1 MPSDPTLSSI
11 DDATA
16 AADRGMWSIAIDCL
30 HKLPLDRIDG
40 NERVLDIAL
49 QILAQGDFEDR
60 WQIAKI
66 VPKLGEIAI
75 QPLLD
80 IVNDPDIDV
89 EDRWFGARILGE
101 FDRPQVVAALID
113 VIQQNEEPELT
124 AIAVGALT
132 KIGTSAIATLTTI
145 LATAPVLAAQRR
157 MAIIILTQIRHSQTI
172 EPLISVIDDPDPQL
186 RTPIVEALGSFH
198 DPRIP
203 PLLLAKL
210 IDVAASVRKAAVVAV
225 SMRSDL
231 AMELNLSQQLRPL
244 LFDLDLA
251 VCEATALGLA
261 RLPDPQVVI
270 LLTEVLVAPHTP
282 NELKSAVILALGWIG
297 SKQAIDSLIAV
308 LVDISSDLA
317 PEIIV
322 AIGKTEL
329 EREYASQQLVD
340 YWESKA
346 ATTTHSV
353 IVDRE
358 IATALGNL
366 GNIASVPTLVKL
378 SADLDDRVRLH
389 AIAAISKLSPTS
401 LP

>member
-1 MPSDPTLSSI
+1 MPSDPTLSSL
-11 DDATA
+11 DAAAA
-16 AADRGMWSIAIDCL
+16 AADCGRWSSAIDCL

-49 QILAQGDFEDR
+49 QILAQGDFEDK

-80 IVNDPDIDV
+80 LVNDPDIDI

-101 FDRPQVVAALID
+101 FDRPQVIAASID
-113 VIQQNEEPELT
+113 IIAKNEEPELT

-132 KIGTSAIATLTTI
+132 KIGTSAIATLTEI
-145 LATAPVLAAQRR
+145 LATTASPDAQRR
-157 MAIIILTQIRHSQTI
+157 MAITVLAQIRHSQTI
-172 EPLISVIDDPDPQL
+172 EPLISAIDDPDPQL
-186 RTPIVEALGSFH
+186 RTLIVEALGSFH
-198 DPRIP
+198 DSRIP

-210 IDVAASVRKAAVVAV
+210 TDVAASVRKAAVVAL

-231 AMELNLSQQLRPL
+231 AIELNFSQQLRPL

-251 VCEATALGLA
+251 VCTATALGLA
-261 RLPDPQVVI
+261 RLPDPRVVA
-270 LLTEVLVAPHTP
+270 LLTEVSVSDRTP

-297 SKQAIDSLIAV
+297 SKAAIDSLIAS
-308 LVDISSDLA
+308 LVQNSSDLA
-317 PEIIV
+317 PEIIM
-322 AIGKTEL
+322 AIGKTEI
-329 EREYASQQLVD
+329 EREYASQRLVD
-340 YWESKA
+340 YWESKSS
-346 ATTTHSV
+346 TTINSTT
-353 IVDRE
+353 IDRE

-389 AIAAISKLSPTS
+389 AIAAIAKLSPTS
-401 LP
+401 LS